1 MSDKL
6 DAGKEASQNA
16 EQTLLTLEQLSQTL
30 EVMTA
35 VVDRLK
41 SHLTR
46 QLSLTQELFNDE
58 EKLRKAEAEQRAS
71 ESKRLQQ
78 ESFVVEITQKELES
92 VSKGKKVIH

>member
-1 MSDKL
+1 MSDRNET
-6 DAGKEASQNA
+6 GKEASQNA

-58 EKLRKAEAEQRAS
+58 EKLRKAEAEERAEKS
-71 ESKRLQQ
+71 RRLQQ

-92 VSKGKKVIH
+92 GAKGKKVVH